1 MALTQGAPPTAG
13 RGPPPAHGSQPARSS
28 QTWKALQ
35 RLCSLGRGLWWLG
48 SGSPTLTRTLP
59 LPQPPCISRQGCG
72 FLPLWALPPINWRV
86 LIGGCRGGLAAP
98 RRPAEQWAAW
108 TQGLDAGT
116 GRRDRTQGP
125 DTAQFPPF
133 IRVPAGR
140 PPTGVKSQSPGP
152 SAGDGLL
159 RQQSLG
165 GGALAG
171 QLLETLK
178 GDGLSTERGAP
189 RTRHSPPLPRGPEG
203 PVRMT

>member
-1 MALTQGAPPTAG
+1 MVARLWKPNADQNPPSATTTLHIQAG
-13 RGPPPAHGSQPARSS
+13 LWLPPALGPAPHKLESPHRGVQRGSCCP
-28 QTWKALQ
+28 KAAC
-35 RLCSLGRGLWWLG
+35 RAVG
-48 SGSPTLTRTLP
+48 S
-59 LPQPPCISRQGCG
+59 
-72 FLPLWALPPINWRV
+72 
-86 LIGGCRGGLAAP
+86 
-98 RRPAEQWAAW
+98 
-108 TQGLDAGT
+108 LDAGT

-189 RTRHSPPLPRGPEG
+189 RTWHSPPLPRGPEG